1 MKFDIILHLRKKAE
15 KDINRAMRAAESG
28 NDLEAAKLFTRA
40 GGTLITLGRGLE
52 NEINEENSQF
62 ITH

>member
-1 MKFDIILHLRKKAE
+1 MRFDVIQHLRKKAE
-15 KDINRAMRAAESG
+15 KDINRAIRAAESG

-52 NEINEENSQF
+52 IEINGDKTE
-62 ITH
+62 IH

>member
-28 NDLEAAKLFTRA
+28 NDIEAAKLFTQA

-52 NEINEENSQF
+52 IEINNGKTGGSPC
-62 ITH
+62 

>member
-1 MKFDIILHLRKKAE
+1 MRFDVIQHLRKKAE

-28 NDLEAAKLFTRA
+28 NDLEAAKLFTHA

-52 NEINEENSQF
+52 TEINGDKTE
-62 ITH
+62 IH

>member
-15 KDINRAMRAAESG
+15 KDINRAMREAESG
-28 NDLEAAKLFTRA
+28 NDLEAAKLFVRA

-52 NEINEENSQF
+52 IEINEENSQF

>member
-1 MKFDIILHLRKKAE
+1 MRFDVIQHLRKKAE

-40 GGTLITLGRGLE
+40 GGTLITLGRGLKI
-52 NEINEENSQF
+52 EINGDKTE
-62 ITH
+62 IH

>member
-1 MKFDIILHLRKKAE
+1 MRFDVIQHLRRKAE
-15 KDINRAMRAAESG
+15 KEINRAMRAAETG

-52 NEINEENSQF
+52 IEINGDKTE
-62 ITH
+62 IH

>member
-1 MKFDIILHLRKKAE
+1 MKFANIQHLRKKAE

-28 NDLEAAKLFTRA
+28 DDLEAVKLFMRA

-52 NEINEENSQF
+52 IEINGDKTE
-62 ITH
+62 IH

>member
-1 MKFDIILHLRKKAE
+1 MKFANIQHLRKKAE

-28 NDLEAAKLFTRA
+28 NDLEAAKLFVRA

-52 NEINEENSQF
+52 VDINDDKTEI
-62 ITH
+62 H

>member
-1 MKFDIILHLRKKAE
+1 MKFDIIQHLRKKAE

-28 NDLEAAKLFTRA
+28 NDLEAAKLFMRA

-52 NEINEENSQF
+52 NEINGDKTE
-62 ITH
+62 IH

>member
-15 KDINRAMRAAESG
+15 KDINRAMREAESG
-28 NDLEAAKLFTRA
+28 NDLEAAKLFVRA